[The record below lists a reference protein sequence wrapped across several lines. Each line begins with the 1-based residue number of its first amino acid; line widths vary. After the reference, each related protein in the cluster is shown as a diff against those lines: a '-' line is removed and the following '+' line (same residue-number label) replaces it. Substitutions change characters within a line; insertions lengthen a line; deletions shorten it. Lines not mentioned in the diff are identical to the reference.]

1 METFDIENLQITLDK
16 RGAGTYSKVS
26 YPLRYGRFAEIKT
39 PGHTFQFNLNG
50 ELKFITGRGKE
61 WPSPSEWLKRTVCGD
76 WVYYSAGGYDG
87 PYDCFGEYYIPC
99 LSYPSNSIN
108 SFDPF
113 QDRAVLAAIEA
124 YTPLH
129 EELTK
134 LDRAILPA
142 SIGSFIALVQSNS
155 PVALARKAGKIAEII
170 GDSLTVLPPDTRH
183 VDYEVIPLLIA
194 DGCLYKCGFCK
205 VKSSLGFKDRSREN
219 VERQIRELKDFF
231 GSDIPNYNSLFFGQH
246 DALYSDPHLLEFA
259 ARRAFDTFGL
269 KESHLQNPSLFLF
282 GSVDSILKSPFET
295 FDRIEALPFRTYINV
310 GLESADGETLR
321 RLRKGITAEAVEAAF
336 TKIVAINR
344 RYERIEVTS
353 NFVFGPDLPD
363 GHIESVLSLA
373 RNHFDRPCP
382 KGTLYFS
389 PLIDA
394 GDSGWKKEIKRQFY
408 RLKIQI
414 PVPSFLYLIQ
424 RL

>member
-1 METFDIENLQITLDK
+1 METIQIENLQITLENQ
-16 RGAGTYSKVS
+16 GATTYSKVS
-26 YPLRYGRFAEIKT
+26 YPLRYGRFNEIKT

-61 WPSPSEWLKRTVCGD
+61 WPSPSEWLKRTLSGD

-113 QDRAVLAAIEA
+113 RDRAVLSAIEA
-124 YTPLH
+124 YASLH
-129 EELTK
+129 EQLTK
-134 LDRAILPA
+134 LDRALLP
-142 SIGSFIALVQSNS
+142 SSVGSFVDLVRLNP
-155 PVALARKAGKIAEII
+155 PVALARKAARIVEII
-170 GDSLTVLPPDTRH
+170 GDSVSVLPPDTRH

-194 DGCLYKCGFCK
+194 DGCLYKCGFCT
-205 VKSSLGFKDRSREN
+205 VKSRLGFKDRSREN
-219 VERQIRELKDFF
+219 VENQIRELKDFF
-231 GSDIPNYNSLFFGQH
+231 GNDTPNYNSLFLGQH
-246 DALYSDPHLLEFA
+246 DALHSDPGLLEFSA
-259 ARRAFDTFGL
+259 TRAFEAFGL
-269 KESHLQNPSLFLF
+269 KESYLQHPSLFLF
-282 GSVDSILKSPFET
+282 GSVDSILKAPFET

-321 RLRKGITAEAVEAAF
+321 RLKKAITAEAVEAAF
-336 TKIVAINR
+336 AKIVAINR
-344 RYERIEVTS
+344 RYQRIEITS

-363 GHIESVLSLA
+363 GHIESVLRLA
-373 RNHFDRPCP
+373 RKHFDRHCP

-389 PLIDA
+389 PLVDA
-394 GDSGWKKEIKRQFY
+394 AHSGWKKEIKRQFY
-408 RLKIQI
+408 KLKIQI
-414 PVPSFLYLIQ
+414 PVPAFLYLIQ